1 MASGS
6 SVDASRPDEDTTRL
20 PRASGGKSHSN
31 VTPCRSSPRPRANTI
46 SVADGS
52 SETMRTVTVWGMD
65 LGITGKRAA
74 VAAASA
80 GLGLGAARALS
91 AEGVQVAICGRD
103 RAKVDAAAGEIGAV
117 GIVADLSEP
126 EAARTFAAQAAEAL
140 GGPLDIVVANN
151 GGPPPGTFAS
161 TDLDG
166 YREAIDLNLLASIE
180 LCRATVPAM
189 QDQGWG
195 RVVAVTS
202 IGVRMPPPNLM
213 ASATARAGL
222 TAFLKVLANEVA
234 GDGVTVN
241 SVQPGLHDT
250 DRVRQ
255 VHGDE
260 SPGRIGDPDDFGAVV
275 AFLCSQQAAFVTGAS
290 LLVDGGGFPGLP

>member
-1 MASGS
+1 
-6 SVDASRPDEDTTRL
+6 
-20 PRASGGKSHSN
+20 
-31 VTPCRSSPRPRANTI
+31 
-46 SVADGS
+46 
-52 SETMRTVTVWGMD
+52 MD
-65 LGITGKRAA
+65 LGLQGRRAA

-80 GLGLGAARALS
+80 GLGLGAARALA

-117 GIVADLSEP
+117 GIVADLSDP
-126 EAARTFAAQAAEAL
+126 AAAPGFVDEAADRL
-140 GGPLDIVVANN
+140 GGTVDIVVANN

-161 TDLDG
+161 TDLDA
-166 YREAIDLNLLASIE
+166 YRQAVDLNLLASIE
-180 LCRATVPAM
+180 LCRAAVPPM
-189 QDQGWG
+189 QAQGWG
-195 RVVAVTS
+195 RVVAITS

-222 TAFLKVLANEVA
+222 TAFLKILASEVV

-255 VHGDE
+255 LHGDTR
-260 SPGRIGDPDDFGAVV
+260 PAHIGDPDDFGAVV
-275 AFLCSQQAAFVTGAS
+275 AFLCSEQARFVTGTG
-290 LLVDGGGFPGLP
+290 LLVDGGAFPGLV